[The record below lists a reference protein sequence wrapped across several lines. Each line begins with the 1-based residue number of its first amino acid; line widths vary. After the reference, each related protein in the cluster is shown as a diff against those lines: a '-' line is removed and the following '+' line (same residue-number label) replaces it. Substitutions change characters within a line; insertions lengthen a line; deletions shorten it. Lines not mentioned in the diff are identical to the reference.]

1 MYDKGIVCEERK
13 LTALKSTTEVTMLA
27 RVFESKVQ

>member
-1 MYDKGIVCEERK
+1 MYDKGIICEMPK
-13 LTALKSTTEVTMLA
+13 LTALKRTTEVTMLA